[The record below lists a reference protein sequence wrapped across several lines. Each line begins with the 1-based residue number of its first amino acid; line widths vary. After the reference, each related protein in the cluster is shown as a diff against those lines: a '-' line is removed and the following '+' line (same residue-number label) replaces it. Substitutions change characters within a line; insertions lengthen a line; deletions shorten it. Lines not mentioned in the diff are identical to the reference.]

1 MVIALS
7 AVYTLP
13 YGVGRGNGAE
23 WKADKAQHPLSGVLI
38 FLYINLYEVG
48 RGNAAEWKTDKAQ
61 HPLSGVFLV
70 YKLCDA
76 LLRVTVSDVHLTVNA
91 SLRYRF

>member
-23 WKADKAQHPLSGVLI
+23 WKADKAQHPLSGV
-38 FLYINLYEVG
+38 
-48 RGNAAEWKTDKAQ
+48 
-61 HPLSGVFLV
+61 FLV
-70 YKLCDA
+70 YKLCEVH
-76 LLRVTVSDVHLTVNA
+76 LRVTESDVHLTVNA
-91 SLRYRF
+91 SLGYGL